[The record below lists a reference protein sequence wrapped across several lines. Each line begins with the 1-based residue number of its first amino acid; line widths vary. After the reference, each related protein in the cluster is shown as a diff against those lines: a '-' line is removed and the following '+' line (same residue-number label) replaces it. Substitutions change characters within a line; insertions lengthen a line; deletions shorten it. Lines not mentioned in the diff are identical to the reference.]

1 MLLAQALSASGRCK
15 SFDIT
20 ADGYGRGEGFLA
32 IGMAPRG
39 VIKANE
45 ALAIVSATVIN
56 QDGRSSSLTAPNGPA
71 QSRLVGKAIIAGHL
85 SPRDVTIVV
94 VHGTGLGSYS

>member
-1 MLLAQALSASGRCK
+1 MTFAPLAQALSASGRCK

-32 IGMAPRG
+32 IAMAPQG
-39 VIKANE
+39 VIKGNE

-71 QSRLVGKAIIAGHL
+71 QSKLVSKAITTGSL
-85 SPRDVTIVV
+85 YPRNVAIVA
-94 VHGTGLGSYS
+94 VHGTG